1 MQVTQILAF
10 SLAVVSSSAMA
21 FQAKT
26 NDPGT
31 FSREQIRSV
40 EYAIYGQGAAIPAA
54 NQNRGVPGT
63 CAAVPVNG
71 CGCPFCTQLR
81 NQQI

>member
-26 NDPGT
+26 NDAST
-31 FSREQIRSV
+31 FSREQVRSV
-40 EYAIYGQGAAIPAA
+40 EYAIYGRGAAIPAT

>member
-1 MQVTQILAF
+1 MQVTHILAM
-10 SLAVVSSSAMA
+10 SLAVVSGSAMA
-21 FQAKT
+21 FQAKD
-26 NDPGT
+26 NDPSHFT
-31 FSREQIRSV
+31 RQQIRSV
-40 EYAIYGQGAAIPAA
+40 EYAIYGQGASLSGAA
-54 NQNRGVPGT
+54 QNQSMSGT